1 MSATKYCLLV
11 DLFSFWRGGVSDSV
25 VVRERDKD
33 NEMFGFDPKLRFPF
47 FFTETLPITGQT
59 LKLAVTVYQR
69 EILRRNHRRKADM
82 HFPK

>member
-11 DLFSFWRGGVSDSV
+11 DLLSFWRGGVSDSV

-33 NEMFGFDPKLRFPF
+33 NKMFGFDPKLRSPF
-47 FFTETLPITGQT
+47 VFMETLPITGQT
-59 LKLAVTVYQR
+59 LKMAVTVCQR
-69 EILRRNHRRKADM
+69 EILRRSHRRKAEM